1 VHAERP
7 EKPGL
12 PEELRLQPLLWM
24 SVPGSLGRRSF
35 LWVILVFTLSELF
48 TTVLDMLGVLINGTL
63 ASDLSNAS
71 QGGPE
76 ENKRAYMNLVKKLK
90 VSVMSHCF
98 QHFF

>member
-1 VHAERP
+1 
-7 EKPGL
+7 
-12 PEELRLQPLLWM
+12 
-24 SVPGSLGRRSF
+24 
-35 LWVILVFTLSELF
+35 
-48 TTVLDMLGVLINGTL
+48 MLGVLINGTL

-90 VSVMSHCF
+90 VSVMSCCF